1 MNRTVAIKT
10 IDINNVSFAVGQAK
24 AGRNPP
30 ITIKYSGQNL
40 NIGLTNIRVPGGVL
54 VRDNEGAATTY
65 TLMCSLPDCPRDGT
79 GQATGSDDA
88 AAFYNFML
96 GLEDK
101 IVEAA
106 TEQSVKWFGKRR
118 SVEAV
123 KDGFKR
129 MVNVSATKVDG
140 EYVPN
145 GKYDPSFR
153 VKVPV
158 YEGSVRAPVED
169 GQKNPVYVSPETL
182 PTVFPKGVVCGLVLS
197 GSVYV
202 LAGGGFGVT
211 WRLQAAQVFPP
222 ARARMTDFFSA
233 QNAEDQDDQEQDGEG
248 HDETQPQPQSQVAVG
263 GSEDRPVTPTDQPV
277 QSQQP
282 QAPGRKRRT
291 APAT

>member
-1 MNRTVAIKT
+1 MSNTVSIKS
-10 IDINNVSFAVGQAK
+10 IDLNNVSFAVGQAK

-30 ITIKYSGQNL
+30 ITMKYSGQNL
-40 NIGLTNIRVPGGVL
+40 NIGLTNIRAPGGVL
-54 VRDNEGAATTY
+54 IRDNEGAATTY
-65 TLMCSLPDCPRDGT
+65 TLMCSLPNCPRDGT
-79 GQATGSDDA
+79 GEATGTDDA
-88 AAFYNFML
+88 SLFYNFML
-96 GLEDK
+96 ALENK
-101 IVEAA
+101 LVEVA

-118 SVEAV
+118 SAEAV
-123 KDGFKR
+123 RDGFKR

-169 GQKNPVYVSPETL
+169 NMKNPVYVSPETL

-222 ARARMTDFFSA
+222 ARARMTDFFAA
-233 QNAEDQDDQEQDGEG
+233 QEAPEEEENLEEGGEVV
-248 HDETQPQPQSQVAVG
+248 DVDAAAG
-263 GSEDRPVTPTDQPV
+263 GGGGGRPATPPDQPV
-277 QSQQP
+277 QAQEPS
-282 QAPGRKRRT
+282 APARKRRV
-291 APAT
+291 APAAM